1 MTDYYLNTTSG
12 TATSAVRAASY
23 VRQEIPFVPLPD
35 QVSASS
41 NVSWGPVAVAI
52 AFSFQ
57 ASDLPPAIY
66 PEFATASAVSSS
78 GLFFGANLAPVA
90 ASAIVLQTDTPEPP
104 PSGGGAGLRFYW
116 G

>member
-1 MTDYYLNTTSG
+1 MTDYYFNTTSG

-23 VRQEIPFVPLPD
+23 VREEIAFTPLPD
-35 QVSASS
+35 NVTASS
-41 NVSWGPVAVAI
+41 NVSWGSVAVGT

-57 ASDLPPAIY
+57 TGSQPPAIY
-66 PEFATASAVSSS
+66 PDFATAYAVSSS
-78 GLFFGANLAPVA
+78 GLFFGADLAPVT
-90 ASAIVLQTDTPEPP
+90 ASAVALQTDTPEPP